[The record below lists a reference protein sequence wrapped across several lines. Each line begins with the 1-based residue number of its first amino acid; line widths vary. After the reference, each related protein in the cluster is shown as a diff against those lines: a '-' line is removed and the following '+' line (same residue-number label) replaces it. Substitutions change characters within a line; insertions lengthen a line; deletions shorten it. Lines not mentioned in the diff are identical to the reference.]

1 MCGGPLDQA
10 RSRYSGQ
17 MEREPLST
25 DEVLDLHDR
34 LSNWGRW
41 GPDDQLG
48 TLNFVTPEVTT
59 AAVSAVRSGQTVSCA
74 RPLPTDPGPDNL
86 NPVVHHMTGTATE
99 GYGADYF
106 ALASHGYATSHID
119 ALCHIFHEGK
129 MYNGYSAETVT
140 AHGAG
145 KLGIHHLRSGVITR
159 GVLLDIPSVRGV
171 EALAPGEP
179 IFPEDLETAE
189 KDVGV
194 LVQRGDALLVRTGRW
209 RWRELHGPWTPTE
222 GMAGLDASCLAWL
235 YEREIAVLASDGIS
249 DVWPS
254 RIGNVPMP
262 IHTVAIVAMGVHLLD
277 NLDLDELS
285 LACAGRGHWTFLF
298 VVAPLVLNRGT
309 ASPVNPIAVL

>member
-1 MCGGPLDQA
+1 MTA
-10 RSRYSGQ
+10 
-17 MEREPLST
+17 
-25 DEVLDLHDR
+25 DEVLGLHER
-34 LSNWGRW
+34 LSYWGRW

-48 TLNFVTPEVTT
+48 TLNFVTAEIT
-59 AAVSAVRSGQTVSCA
+59 AAAASAVRSGQTVSCA
-74 RPLPTDPGPDNL
+74 RPLPTQPGPDNP

-106 ALASHGYATSHID
+106 ALAPHGYATSHID
-119 ALCHIFHEGK
+119 ALCHIFHAGQ
-129 MYNGYSAETVT
+129 MYNGYSAEAVT

-159 GVLLDIPSVRGV
+159 GVLIDIPSVRGV

-179 IFPEDLETAE
+179 IFPEDLEAAETAMA
-189 KDVGV
+189 VT
-194 LVQRGDALLVRTGRW
+194 VQRGDALLVRTGRW
-209 RWRELHGPWTPTE
+209 RWRERHGPWTPTE

-235 YEREIAVLASDGIS
+235 HQREVAVLGSDGIS

-254 RIGNVPMP
+254 RIEGVPMP

-277 NLDLDELS
+277 NLDLDELG
-285 LACAGRGHWTFLF
+285 LACAAADRWHFLF